1 MNRKEIIHNKAKE
14 LAMELQETIGT
25 SEHSFDTLV
34 EFFERMA
41 SFADDNPDEMEIAKK
56 FGLSYDLNGHIVDG
70 NTTNIH
76 LKRYW
81 ELKKSKLLKQM
92 FEDIMVYYT
101 HILEEK

>member
-1 MNRKEIIHNKAKE
+1 MNRKEIMHNKAKE

>member
-76 LKRYW
+76 LKRYL
-81 ELKKSKLLKQM
+81 ELYKSKIIKEM
-92 FEDIMVYYT
+92 FEDINGLFHTYV
-101 HILEEK
+101 ERK

>member
-25 SEHSFDTLV
+25 SEHSFGTLV

>member
-14 LAMELQETIGT
+14 LAMELQETIGI

-41 SFADDNPDEMEIAKK
+41 SFADDNLDEMEIAKK

-81 ELKKSKLLKQM
+81 DLKKSKLLKQM
-92 FEDIMVYYT
+92 FEDITGTFHTYM
-101 HILEEK
+101 EEK